1 MVRSETHGNIG
12 TLVSVRT
19 MSAVAPDCEV
29 WELAMGVFTIGV
41 AAEGFAALQCD
52 GLVQTKQSWRRRR
65 RRLPIANGI
74 GLRVVQQRS
83 GEEGSEI
90 SGGGHSFGRVSY
102 FTF

>member
-29 WELAMGVFTIGV
+29 WELPMGVFTIGV
-41 AAEGFAALQCD
+41 AAEGFAVLRCD
-52 GLVQTKQSWRRRR
+52 ELVKTEQSWRRRR
-65 RRLPIANGI
+65 RRSPIADGI
-74 GLRVVQQRS
+74 GLQVVQQRS
-83 GEEGSEI
+83 GEGTTEI
-90 SGGGHSFGRVSY
+90 LGGGHSFSRVSY